1 MGRAVCRKG
10 SSSTRRTLRPGRR
23 RRRLASTALN
33 VPDKATNLGRIDR
46 LHGRSQ
52 VLAEER
58 RQPRDQHPKVA
69 LCALRWR
76 SVLCDLRMPAR
87 DLRLPPRRH
96 VPVGRRSCG
105 LRHAEQAPGI
115 WISRLHVW
123 NASPGPQPCY
133 CQPCPALGRVLTR
146 KCAPN
151 LHPSAAATNDRPLSF
166 RALTNEGDH

>member
-10 SSSTRRTLRPGRR
+10 SSSTRRTPRPGRR

-33 VPDKATNLGRIDR
+33 VPDKAANLGRIDR